1 MRPTLV
7 PLTVDAIPE
16 NVLPYA
22 NLSNLLSR
30 EDGDKLCRTT
40 SRAANYRSPPDTAL
54 SLCPLPSTS
63 HTGAPWLLHILQEM
77 SKVLSCES

>member
-22 NLSNLLSR
+22 NLSNLLSK
-30 EDGDKLCRTT
+30 EDWDDLCRTT
-40 SRAANYRSPPDTAL
+40 ARAANYRS
-54 SLCPLPSTS
+54 
-63 HTGAPWLLHILQEM
+63 LLTQP
-77 SKVLSCES
+77 